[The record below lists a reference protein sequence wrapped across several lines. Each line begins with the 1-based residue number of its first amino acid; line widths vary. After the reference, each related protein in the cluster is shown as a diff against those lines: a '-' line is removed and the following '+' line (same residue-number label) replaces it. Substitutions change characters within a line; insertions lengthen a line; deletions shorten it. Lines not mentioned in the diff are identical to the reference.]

1 MKDLNEFIDTGRFIP
16 RNSFLEKRPNEVL
29 LDDCSDVVQYEG
41 GHYIQVLD
49 NGTFYLDKL
58 NFSKVLEEM
67 ELVLFSRK
75 IDILKPKK

>member
-29 LDDCSDVVQYEG
+29 LDDCWDVVQYEG

-49 NGTFYLDKL
+49 DGTFYLDEE
-58 NFSKVLEEM
+58 NQSKELEEV
-67 ELVLFSRK
+67 EIILFARK
-75 IDILKPKK
+75 LEKE